1 MPLKIL
7 PASTPSASTKASPLH
22 APSRREFLAGLAA
35 GSASLLLG
43 TPVRSASAAEDPGA
57 WYALVSDI
65 HIAAD
70 PATRLRGQ
78 VMADNLRTVVS
89 DILAADAAPRAVL
102 VDGDLAL
109 QNGQPTDYRTIT
121 SLLDPLRKAK
131 LPIYLGMGNH
141 DDRTNFREVLQ
152 GVIPNESKVVDKQV
166 EIIDGAHLRFVVL
179 DSLEKCNSTP
189 GRLGKAQLDWLTA
202 ELDAKPEKPTLIVV
216 HHNPVPVE
224 PPPPSLLDT
233 EALLTILRP
242 RRQVKGVV
250 FGHTHVWNVRQEQ
263 EGLHMI
269 NLPAVAYSFA
279 PTQPLGWCRFRPEP
293 GGGQLELRCI
303 GGNREADRQRID
315 LRWREA

>member
-1 MPLKIL
+1 MPLQIL
-7 PASTPSASTKASPLH
+7 PATPTTKSAGSDVSLH
-22 APSRREFLAGLAA
+22 YPPSRREFLAGLAA
-35 GSASLLLG
+35 GGASLLLG
-43 TPVRSASAAEDPGA
+43 TTARSAPAEDPGA

-70 PATRLRGQ
+70 PSTRLRGQ
-78 VMADNLRTVVS
+78 VMADNLRAVVA

-102 VDGDLAL
+102 IDGDLAL
-109 QNGQPTDYRTIT
+109 QKGETADYRTVV

-131 LPIYLGMGNH
+131 LPIYLGLGNH

-152 GVIPNESKVVDKQV
+152 GVIPNESQVVDKQV
-166 EIIDGAHLRFVVL
+166 EAIDGTGLRFVVL
-179 DSLEKCNSTP
+179 DSLDQCNVTP
-189 GRLGKAQLDWLTA
+189 GKLGSAQLDWLTT
-202 ELDAKPEKPTLIVV
+202 ELDAKPDKPTLVVV
-216 HHNPVPVE
+216 HHNPVPVQ

-233 EALLTILRP
+233 EAFLAILRP

-250 FGHTHVWNVRQEQ
+250 FGHTHVWSVRQE
-263 EGLHMI
+263 EGLYMI

-279 PTQPLGWCRFRPEP
+279 PNQPLGWCRFRPEP

-303 GGNREADRQRID
+303 GGNREADRQQIA